1 MLISF
6 DIICKYIAQLNLN
19 ITGILHV
26 GAHECE
32 ELNDYVRNGIT
43 EDNIIWI
50 DAIKE
55 KVELAKSKNIKN
67 IYNEVVSNKEEEVTF
82 NITNNGQSS
91 SIFDLETH
99 KIHHPEIN
107 VVEKRLLTTTTLE
120 AFFKKNN
127 INPTK
132 YNFWNFDIQGAELFA
147 LQGAGSILDNVDIL
161 YLEVNT
167 EHLYK
172 GCSLLPELDEFLHSK
187 NFHRVAIEMTFAN
200 WGDALYINKRNL

>member
-6 DIICKYIAQLNLN
+6 DNVCKYLKELNLN
-19 ITGILHV
+19 ITGILHI

-32 ELNDYVRNGIT
+32 ELNDYIANGIQ
-43 EDNIIWI
+43 EDSIIWI

-55 KVELAKSKNIKN
+55 KVDLAKSKNIKN
-67 IYNEVVSNKEEEVTF
+67 IYNEVISDKEEEVIF

-91 SIFDLETH
+91 SILELDTH

-107 VVEKRLLTTTTLE
+107 VVEQKIMKTITLE
-120 AFFKKNN
+120 TFFKKNN

-132 YNFWNFDIQGAELFA
+132 YNFWNLDIQGAELFA
-147 LQGAGSILDNVDIL
+147 LRGAGNILDNVDVL

-167 EHLYK
+167 EHIYK
-172 GCSLLPELDEFLHSK
+172 GCPLLHELEEFLVSK
-187 NFHRVAIEMTFAN
+187 EFFRVAIKMTFAN
-200 WGDALYINKRNL
+200 WGDALYIKNKKL